1 MAIDPQQ
8 ANGSSEWSDSAL
20 TPTMRPGS
28 ARQPDVEKTVDSDY
42 PLTSPPPP
50 APSHNNGQPNGGL
63 WAWLQVAAGFCIF
76 FNTWGVLNTFGI
88 FQTYYE
94 TGVLFNESSS
104 NISWIGSIQSYCV
117 MVVGL
122 ISGPVYDRGYLRALL
137 LSGSFMIVFGFM
149 MLSICRDFWEV
160 LLAQGFC
167 IGTGAGLLFVPSLAI
182 LPTYFSTKIG
192 LAMGLAA
199 SGSSLGG
206 VIYPIVFYKLID
218 RIGFGW
224 SVRVIGFIALGT
236 QLLPICFMRMRVKP
250 VKPRAILDWSAFT
263 DWPLVFFTL
272 STMIGFIGLY
282 TMLFYI
288 SYFAAAANITTAE
301 MSFYVVPIL
310 NAASIFGRTIPNAI
324 SDKTGPLNLF
334 GPAGII
340 CGVLTFCI
348 LSVKNLGGIVPIA
361 MLYGFFSG
369 VFTALPGVCF
379 VKLIADKSKI
389 GTRIGM
395 GFAAFS
401 FGVLA
406 GGPGGGSVIGSN
418 AGELHWQH
426 LWIYGGCT
434 MMASGVLLFAQRFW
448 LSKGELSKLSKALA

>member
-1 MAIDPQQ
+1 
-8 ANGSSEWSDSAL
+8 
-20 TPTMRPGS
+20 MRPGS
-28 ARQPDVEKTVDSDY
+28 AKQADVEKTVDSDG
-42 PLTSPPPP
+42 PLTSAPPP
-50 APSHNNGQPNGGL
+50 APSHNNSQPNGGL
-63 WAWLQVAAGFCIF
+63 WAWLQVAGGFCIF

-94 TGVLFNESSS
+94 TGALFNESSS
-104 NISWIGSIQSYCV
+104 NISWIGSLQAYCV
-117 MVVGL
+117 MIVGL

-137 LSGSFMIVFGFM
+137 LSGSFLIVFGFM
-149 MLSICRDFWEV
+149 MLSICRNFWEA

-167 IGTGAGLLFVPSLAI
+167 IGIGAGLLFVPSLAI

-206 VIYPIVFYKLID
+206 VIYPIVFYRLID
-218 RIGFGW
+218 QIGFSW

-236 QLLPICFMRMRVKP
+236 LLLPICFMRMRIKP
-250 VKPRAILDWSAFT
+250 AKPRAILDWSAFT
-263 DWPLVFFTL
+263 DWPFAFFTL

-282 TMLFYI
+282 AMLFYI

-301 MSFYVVPIL
+301 MSFYVIPIL
-310 NAASIFGRTIPNAI
+310 NASSMFGRTIPNAI
-324 SDKTGPLNLF
+324 SDKIGPLNCEINMAVFVDARLLTNILIVF

-340 CGVLTFCI
+340 CGVLTFCM
-348 LSVKNLGGIVPIA
+348 LSVKTLGGILPIA
-361 MLYGFFSG
+361 ILYGFFSG
-369 VFTALPGVCF
+369 VFIALPGVCF
-379 VKLIADKSKI
+379 VELTADKSKI

-395 GFAAFS
+395 GFAMFG

-406 GGPGGGSVIGSN
+406 GGPGGGSIVGNNVID
-418 AGELHWQH
+418 LHWQN
-426 LWIYGGCT
+426 LWIYGACT

-448 LSKGELSKLSKALA
+448 MSKGEVFIKI